1 MRKQTK
7 RKVYALVNP
16 ILHAIEG
23 IRPPMGDKLALLR
36 THELTAIEAFRTGT
50 ATVEDWSK
58 VVGMMNLAENLGKA
72 GIGPEALEY
81 CDELHQ
87 HLIASAKRYET
98 TKRMGITGPG
108 LQCLRDV
115 YEFHDLQRTSIS
127 LSEYEKH
134 IKDTA
139 NRIRSKAPEVTDV
152 LECVC

>member
-1 MRKQTK
+1 MRKQCK

-23 IRPPMGDKLALLR
+23 MRPPDGDKLNLLR
-36 THELTAIEAFRTGT
+36 THELSAIEAFRTGK
-50 ATVEDWSK
+50 ATVQDWSK
-58 VVGMMNLAENLGKA
+58 VVGMMNLCENMGKA

-81 CDELHQ
+81 CDALHA
-87 HLIASAKRYET
+87 HLISAAKRYET
-98 TKRMGITGPG
+98 TRKMGITGPG

-127 LSEYEKH
+127 LSQYEKH

-152 LECVC
+152 LECA